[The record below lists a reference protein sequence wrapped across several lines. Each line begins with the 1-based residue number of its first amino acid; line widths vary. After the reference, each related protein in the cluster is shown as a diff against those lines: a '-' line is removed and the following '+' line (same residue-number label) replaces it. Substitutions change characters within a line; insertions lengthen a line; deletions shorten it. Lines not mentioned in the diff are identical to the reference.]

1 MKLVWITVLAG
12 VLIVSGGYGQNTKEA
27 VQSDLE
33 KIASDLKVY
42 DSLAQYEVMVVG
54 TAHFGKEVLTGENQ
68 KEISRLL
75 DKLAGYN
82 PTKIVLEWEPSRQ
95 SKMNKTFQEFL
106 KNDFDISKRENEVFQ
121 LGFRL
126 GKRVMHDSLY
136 LFDNQTEFI
145 GSLENFS
152 FDSFVKYA
160 KENDEGFYNKYEKV
174 IGEVFT
180 EYQKKLESLSLYDRI
195 LLMNSPKAQEMNAR
209 RMHMFEMRVGIGKN
223 WIGPDWLG
231 RFYQR
236 NVRMVGNVLKFA
248 EEGDRIIIIVGD
260 NHKWILD
267 MLFENTPD
275 FNVVSSWD
283 RLRNNNK

>member
-1 MKLVWITVLAG
+1 MRLVWITVLAA
-12 VLIVSGGYGQNTKEA
+12 LFFSPLSYGQNMEDATPTE
-27 VQSDLE
+27 LE

-54 TAHFGKEVLTGENQ
+54 TAHFGKEVLTTENQ
-68 KEISRLL
+68 KEISRLI
-75 DKLAGYN
+75 DKLAAYN
-82 PTKIVLEWEPSRQ
+82 PTKIVLEWEPSMQ
-95 SKMNKTFQEFL
+95 SKVNNAFQKFL
-106 KNDFDISKRENEVFQ
+106 NDDYDISNKENEVFQ

-126 GKRVMHDSLY
+126 GKKVKHDSLY

-145 GSLENFS
+145 GSLEGFT
-152 FDSFVKYA
+152 FDSFLSYA
-160 KENDEGFYNKYEKV
+160 KENDEGFYNQYEKL

-180 EYQKKLESLSLYDRI
+180 EYQEKLKSLSLYDRT

-209 RMHMFEMRVGIGKN
+209 RMHMFEMRVGIGKS
-223 WIGPDWLG
+223 WIGPDWVG

-248 EEGDRIIIIVGD
+248 EEGDRILIIVGD

-267 MLFENTPD
+267 MLFDYTPD

-283 RLRNNNK
+283 NLTGN